1 MIIGS
6 GIIILMAENMKWIV
20 VRDMI
25 TSFTIVNRKIGVMVK
40 TLVGM
45 STVTTI
51 VINTVLNGTPTEEI
65 KIQELGSG
73 KLKLAHLKKK
83 TVIFLSKKLIGKS
96 IKTKLKI
103 I

>member
-1 MIIGS
+1 
-6 GIIILMAENMKWIV
+6 MAENMKWIV

-40 TLVGM
+40 THVGM

-51 VINTVLNGTPTEEI
+51 VTNTVLNGTPTEEI

-83 TVIFLSKKLIGKS
+83 KTAIFLSKKLIGKS
-96 IKTKLKI
+96 IKTKLKMI
-103 I
+103 